1 MKSIKLLNLLRVL
14 LNANIVIRSPVNLSL
29 VFPVGT
35 LFVSS
40 AKKDIKNNVKNVW
53 AQSVK
58 QFTETN
64 YLTKL

>member
-1 MKSIKLLNLLRVL
+1 MKSIKSLNLLRVL

-29 VFPVGT
+29 VFPVDT

-58 QFTETN
+58 QFIETN
-64 YLTKL
+64 YLTRL